1 MIRAFDIIFFKLY
14 SPFVAIFGLFF
25 GTHYGL
31 AFALPYFASVPFIG
45 WLNLL
50 VALTLIVAGVMFTI
64 ITFTKFWS

>member
-50 VALTLIVAGVMFTI
+50 VALILIVAGVMFTI
-64 ITFTKFWS
+64 VTLTQFWR